1 MKRILIVD
9 DEQNMVTALE
19 MLFQSKG
26 YDTRTAGSGRQA
38 LELVRGGERFDVVV
52 SDMKMPDM
60 SGTEL
65 LKSLHDQG
73 VDSPF
78 ILVTAYGTIEK
89 AVEAMKLGAVD
100 VITKPFNKDLLLSV
114 VSRACSMESLKEE
127 NIFLKA
133 ALEGDRLIHSSDRM
147 KEIVSLIQK
156 AGPAGTPVLIVG
168 ESGTGKEIV
177 ARMLH
182 AEYAGGFDRKP
193 FVSVNCPAVPDTLL
207 ESELFGYRKGAFTG
221 ASRDFNGRVGIADG
235 GTLFFDEIGDMPL
248 SIQPKLL
255 RLLENKT
262 YEPLGTAVP
271 RKVDIRVLC
280 ATNKDLRRL
289 VAENRFREDLY
300 YRINAIT
307 ITIPP
312 LRDRAADIPV
322 LSSFFLDK
330 FMRELGKTVSGFEP
344 GALERLSSYAW
355 PGNVRELRNVIERAV
370 VLCTG
375 GVIGIKD
382 LPVELRDGAA
392 PAAGAPPEN
401 KLESLERKLLADAL
415 RETGGNV
422 SEAARKL
429 GISRNTIRYRM
440 KKYGLGVD

>member
-9 DEQNMVTALE
+9 DEQNMVAALE
-19 MLFQSKG
+19 MLFQSRG
-26 YDTRTAGSGRQA
+26 YDTRTASNGRGA
-38 LELVRGGERFDVVV
+38 LELARRGERFDVIV

-65 LKSLHDQG
+65 LRSLHEQG

-127 NIFLKA
+127 NILLKA
-133 ALEGDRLIHSSDRM
+133 ALGGDRLIYASEQMR
-147 KEIVSLIQK
+147 EIVSLIEK

-182 AEYAGGFDRKP
+182 TQYAGSFENKP
-193 FVSVNCPAVPDTLL
+193 FISVNCPAVPDGLL

-248 SIQPKLL
+248 SIQPKIL

-262 YEPLGTAVP
+262 YEPLGTAGP

-289 VAENRFREDLY
+289 VAEDRFREDLY

-312 LRDRAADIPV
+312 LRDRAADVPV
-322 LSSFFLDK
+322 LASFFLDK
-330 FMRELGKTVSGFEP
+330 FKRELGKTISGFEL
-344 GALERLSSYAW
+344 GAISRLSGYAW
-355 PGNVRELRNVIERAV
+355 PGNIRELKNVIERAV

-375 GVIGIKD
+375 QMIGVKD
-382 LPVELRDGAA
+382 LPVELRNGAA
-392 PAAGAPPEN
+392 PGSNLAEN
-401 KLESLERKLLADAL
+401 KLESVERKLLANAL
-415 RETGGNV
+415 KETGGNV

-440 KKYGLGVD
+440 KKYALGVD